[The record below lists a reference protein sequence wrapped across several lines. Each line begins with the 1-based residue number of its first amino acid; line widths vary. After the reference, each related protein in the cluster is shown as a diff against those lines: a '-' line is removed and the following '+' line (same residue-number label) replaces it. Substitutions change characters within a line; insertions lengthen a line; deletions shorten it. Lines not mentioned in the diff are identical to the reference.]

1 MNADPSRPQLVFDVG
16 GVLAGNLDGFWSDL
30 ARQGGIDRTE
40 LRLRYKEEVGSRL
53 WQGSLSEAQFWDWL
67 RAACPGVGTED
78 ARDLLRR
85 ALVPLPALDH
95 LEDWSRRADLHI
107 LSNHVA
113 AWIMPL
119 FADLGTRIASFTVS
133 SEEGFHKPDIRLFR
147 AAEAKLNAAGSI
159 CFVDDKADNLE
170 TARRLGWET
179 ILADEGGRWIE
190 EIDRRLR

>member
-1 MNADPSRPQLVFDVG
+1 MNADPGRPQLVFDVG

-30 ARQGGIDRTE
+30 ARQGGLDRAE

-67 RAACPGVGTED
+67 RIACPGVGTEE
-78 ARDLLRR
+78 ARNLLRQ
-85 ALVPLPALDH
+85 ALVPLPALER
-95 LEDWSRRADLHI
+95 LEGWSRRADLHI

-119 FADLGTRIASFTVS
+119 FADLGTCIASFTVS

-147 AAEAKLNAAGSI
+147 AAEVKLKKTSDI

-170 TARRLGWET
+170 IARRLGWET
-179 ILADEGGRWIE
+179 ILADEDGFWIGQ
-190 EIDRRLR
+190 IDRRLR